1 MAVIPTEVPV
11 ALFDGASVGGARG
24 EVAQAAHLAT
34 VVKGPGPGGKE
45 CLEQLLE
52 VALLVVGH
60 GEHCLLEHG
69 TAGCGDRGR
78 YCLPLFGQRDRG
90 GAGVCAAA
98 AAAGK
103 ATLVEPVEQA
113 DDRGMGQLQTAAQA
127 VHGESRVLGELHERG
142 RCLTSLPCGT
152 SRRDV
157 HVVAEREDRRSK
169 KIHSAIMCVA
179 HAHNVT
185 VKVTVQST
193 HEKAIM
199 PRPPRLTPGLLAG
212 TGAGLVWGL
221 AFLVPVLL
229 PGWSAVAVTAGRY
242 LAYGILSLALLV
254 YEGRAAWRLTRQH
267 WRAALAF
274 AVTGNVGYYLLLVI
288 GIQKIGAPITD
299 TIIGSI
305 PVVVAVVSNWHAPA
319 LPWRRLVLP
328 VALSLAGLALINAVE
343 FTGTHPS
350 VAAPL
355 GARLI
360 GLAAAVAAVALWTWY
375 ALANARFLGARP
387 GIAARSWS
395 SVVGLATLVVTFAA
409 LLPVTFLGHTSW
421 SAVSRR
427 DAAMFLAGIA
437 LLGVAVAWGG
447 TWLWNT
453 ASARLPTTT
462 AGLLI
467 NVETVSGYVY
477 VYLARHQWPPPGQL
491 LGFALILAGVGLA
504 LTRGQTPAHPASI
517 ACRTGNPSHPTA

>member
-1 MAVIPTEVPV
+1 
-11 ALFDGASVGGARG
+11 
-24 EVAQAAHLAT
+24 
-34 VVKGPGPGGKE
+34 
-45 CLEQLLE
+45 
-52 VALLVVGH
+52 
-60 GEHCLLEHG
+60 
-69 TAGCGDRGR
+69 
-78 YCLPLFGQRDRG
+78 
-90 GAGVCAAA
+90 
-98 AAAGK
+98 
-103 ATLVEPVEQA
+103 
-113 DDRGMGQLQTAAQA
+113 
-127 VHGESRVLGELHERG
+127 
-142 RCLTSLPCGT
+142 
-152 SRRDV
+152 
-157 HVVAEREDRRSK
+157 
-169 KIHSAIMCVA
+169 
-179 HAHNVT
+179 

-199 PRPPRLTPGLLAG
+199 SRPPRLTPGLLAG

-350 VAAPL
+350 AAAPL

-437 LLGVAVAWGG
+437 LLGVAVSWGG

>member
-1 MAVIPTEVPV
+1 
-11 ALFDGASVGGARG
+11 
-24 EVAQAAHLAT
+24 
-34 VVKGPGPGGKE
+34 
-45 CLEQLLE
+45 
-52 VALLVVGH
+52 
-60 GEHCLLEHG
+60 
-69 TAGCGDRGR
+69 
-78 YCLPLFGQRDRG
+78 
-90 GAGVCAAA
+90 
-98 AAAGK
+98 
-103 ATLVEPVEQA
+103 
-113 DDRGMGQLQTAAQA
+113 
-127 VHGESRVLGELHERG
+127 
-142 RCLTSLPCGT
+142 
-152 SRRDV
+152 
-157 HVVAEREDRRSK
+157 
-169 KIHSAIMCVA
+169 
-179 HAHNVT
+179 

-193 HEKAIM
+193 LEKAIM
-199 PRPPRLTPGLLAG
+199 SRPSRLTPGLLAG

-229 PGWSAVAVTAGRY
+229 PRWSAVAVTAGRY
-242 LAYGILSLALLV
+242 LAYGILSLALLA
-254 YEGRAAWRLTRQH
+254 YEGQAAWRLARQH

-288 GIQKIGAPITD
+288 GIQKIGAPVTD

-305 PVVVAVVSNWHAPA
+305 PVVVAVVSNWRAPA
-319 LPWRRLVLP
+319 LPWRRLALP

-375 ALANARFLGARP
+375 ALANARFLAARP
-387 GIAARSWS
+387 GIPAGSWS
-395 SVVGLATLVVTFAA
+395 SVVGLATLVVTLAA
-409 LLPVTFLGHTSW
+409 LLPVTLLGHTSW
-421 SAVSRR
+421 PAVSRR

-437 LLGVAVAWGG
+437 LLGVAVSWGG

-477 VYLARHQWPPPGQL
+477 VYLARHQWPPLGQL

-504 LTRGQTPAHPASI
+504 LTRSQTPGHPRQHRLPDWKLEPPDGLMSVPQRDPA
-517 ACRTGNPSHPTA
+517 T